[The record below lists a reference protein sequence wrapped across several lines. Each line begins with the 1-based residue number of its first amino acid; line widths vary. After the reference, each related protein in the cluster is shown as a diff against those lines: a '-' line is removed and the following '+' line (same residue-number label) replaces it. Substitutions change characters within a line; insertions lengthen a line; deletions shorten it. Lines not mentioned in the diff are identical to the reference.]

1 MSGFLNLCGLSHR
14 KPLMKER
21 EGKML
26 EELYRAIETDPVSF
40 VIGVAMNVLIY
51 YIGYFFG
58 RRGRADK

>member
-1 MSGFLNLCGLSHR
+1 
-14 KPLMKER
+14 MKER